1 MAEEGFIFAPGE
13 IVKRPYSLVPWSN
26 PQWQKNAM
34 WIHMKAKKITDQT
47 TAGRGGSIAGGAD
60 GAEFVF
66 LGPDSISENIGHTW
80 DEYDSIQSRV
90 ANKVRDAAKLGAELK
105 SLGGGLSKFNV
116 GDISK
121 VFTASMDNFGSAAET
136 LVKGAYNAV
145 ASHSIPKIKVDT
157 PLYYGGSER
166 RQLTLEFSLAVES
179 VEDDERSNPRRS
191 NPKRDVLDVVQ
202 DLMRYSAASSKGD
215 VDIEFPYYFE
225 VWSEPGRAINYTTAA
240 LMAVQPTWTGPWLG
254 GYPIACKVSLVFK
267 DISPLYRQTIT
278 RGSIINIVNR
288 DKSRSAEARQQT
300 ASNLSN
306 AQAAEKQKREAEAAG
321 KKDTSTN

>member
-1 MAEEGFIFAPGE
+1 MTEEGFIFPPGE
-13 IVKRPYSLVPWSN
+13 PVKRPYGLTPWSS
-26 PQWQKNAM
+26 PSWQKNAM

-66 LGPDSISENIGHTW
+66 LGPNEIPENIGHTW

-116 GDISK
+116 GDVSK

-145 ASHSIPKIKVDT
+145 ASHAIPKIKVDT

-166 RQLTLEFSLAVES
+166 RQLVLDFNLITES
-179 VEDDERSNPRRS
+179 D
-191 NPKRDVLDVVQ
+191 NPKNDVVDVVQ
-202 DLMRYSAASSKGD
+202 DLMRYSSASSKGD

-240 LMAVQPTWTGPWLG
+240 LMAVQAAWSGPWLG
-254 GYPIACKVSLVFK
+254 GYPTICKVSLTFK

-278 RGSIINIVNR
+278 RGSIINVINR
-288 DKSRSAEARQQT
+288 SETRSKQARGQT
-300 ASNLSN
+300 AVNLRNQLAVEETRRKSIE
-306 AQAAEKQKREAEAAG
+306 AEKG
-321 KKDTSTN
+321 SSSTED